1 MKALQ
6 DLFSTDYGIMSIV
19 VIAVI
24 IVGLGAA
31 YGVLKSKMAESARSA
46 GKSTFPGPSAR

>member
-6 DLFSTDYGIMSIV
+6 DLFSTDYGLMSIV

-24 IVGLGAA
+24 VVGLGAA
-31 YGVLKSKMAESARSA
+31 YVVLKSKMAENGAAAR
-46 GKSTFPGPSAR
+46 K